1 MKLKQSIGDYEN
13 QVKEVDRGIE
23 EYNQA
28 HDELKL
34 EEIEYEI
41 CFPHNLLTHR
51 LVEAM
56 MMTRKRRIIRKVG
69 NQNQLSTKS
78 KRRCLSKLI
87 QKKRRNLA
95 KEKSRPQRMNCLS

>member
-13 QVKEVDRGIE
+13 QLKEVDRGIE

-41 CFPHNLLTHR
+41 WSPLFVFMLTNSQ
-51 LVEAM
+51 
-56 MMTRKRRIIRKVG
+56 RR
-69 NQNQLSTKS
+69 
-78 KRRCLSKLI
+78 RR
-87 QKKRRNLA
+87 
-95 KEKSRPQRMNCLS
+95 